1 MLNGSKLKADQED
14 AAGAGGRG
22 TLADRLNRLFDLV
35 RKPDQPPISNATASA
50 AIKEKTGVSISS
62 AYLWQLRNGTKENP
76 TVAHLRALAQ
86 FFGLPAS
93 YLIDTTPNPG
103 LEAQLNL
110 LQALRDHG
118 VRDIALRASGLTPR
132 ALNNLASM
140 IDHVRRLER
149 LPPIEPASTQDP

>member
-1 MLNGSKLKADQED
+1 M
-14 AAGAGGRG
+14 
-22 TLADRLNRLFDLV
+22 ADRLNRLFDLI
-35 RKPDQPPISNATASA
+35 RKPNEPPISNAAASA

-62 AYLWQLRNGTKENP
+62 AYLWQLRHGTKDNP
-76 TVAHLRALAQ
+76 TVTHLRALAE

-93 YLIDTTPNPG
+93 YLVDTAPDPR

-149 LPPIEPASTQDP
+149 LPPMAPAPDPDPDP

>member
-1 MLNGSKLKADQED
+1 MVNGSNLKADED
-14 AAGAGGRG
+14 AAGAKVPG

-35 RKPDQPPISNATASA
+35 RKPNEPPMSNAAASA
-50 AIKEKTGVSISS
+50 AIKEKTGVSISA
-62 AYLWQLRNGTKENP
+62 AYLWQLRNGTKDNP
-76 TVAHLRALAQ
+76 TVAHLRALAE

-93 YLIDTTPNPG
+93 YLVDTTPDPG

-118 VRDIALRASGLTPR
+118 VRGIALRASGLTPR
-132 ALNNLASM
+132 ALTNLASM

-149 LPPIEPASTQDP
+149 LPPIEPAPPQDP